1 MIVSITPEVQ
11 EGSAPVGKSALHFF
25 VDEAGDPTLFDGKGR
40 ILIGN
45 EGCSKYFIVGKL
57 DVADPADLQHAL
69 DDLRARLLAD
79 PYFRR
84 VPSMQP
90 ARGKT
95 AVAFHAKDD
104 VAEVRREVFAVLM
117 QHDLRFYA
125 AVRSKSALLDYVKQ
139 KNQLEPGYRY
149 RGDELYDTLIE
160 ELFRR
165 YHPFADELNIIF
177 ARRGNKARTHAF
189 RSAIERAEERFER
202 DFGSRRSDAIDIV
215 ASTPPQSAGLQAV
228 DYFLW
233 ALQRHYERD
242 ESRYVELVW
251 DKVVEV
257 DDMDAVADGR
267 KGVVYNKNRP
277 LIANN
282 QGAKE

>member
-1 MIVSITPEVQ
+1 MSEGTPAAEKPEV
-11 EGSAPVGKSALHFF
+11 LHFF
-25 VDEAGDPTLFDGKGR
+25 VDEAGDPALFDSKGR
-40 ILIGN
+40 ILVGE
-45 EGCSKYFIVGKL
+45 EGCSKVFIVGKL
-57 DVADPADLQHAL
+57 DVDDPATLQISL

-117 QHDLRFYA
+117 QHNLRFYA
-125 AVRSKSALLDYVKQ
+125 AVRNKLALLDYVKQ
-139 KNQLEPGYRY
+139 RNQLEPGYRY
-149 RGDELYDTLIE
+149 RGDELYDSLVE

-177 ARRGNKARTHAF
+177 AKRGNKARTHAF
-189 RSAIERAEERFER
+189 RSAIERAETRFER
-202 DFGSRRSDAIDIV
+202 DFGSRRSDAINIV
-215 ASTPPQSAGLQAV
+215 ASTPPQTAGLQAV

-233 ALQRHYERD
+233 ALQRHYERG
-242 ESRYVELVW
+242 EGRYAELIW
-251 DKVVEV
+251 DKVVEI
-257 DDMDAVADGR
+257 DDMDTIADSR

-277 LIANN
+277 LIVHD
-282 QGAKE
+282 QGATE

>member
-1 MIVSITPEVQ
+1 MSQQTAASNGPD
-11 EGSAPVGKSALHFF
+11 ALHFF

-40 ILIGN
+40 ILVGE

-57 DVADPADLQHAL
+57 DVNDPAALQTAL
-69 DDLRARLLAD
+69 EDLRARLLAD
-79 PYFRR
+79 PYFKR

-90 ARGKT
+90 ERCKT

-104 VAEVRREVFAVLM
+104 VAEVRREVFRVLM

-139 KNQLEPGYRY
+139 RNQLEPGYHY
-149 RGDELYDTLIE
+149 RGDELYDALVE

-165 YHPFADELNIIF
+165 YHPLADELNIVF

-189 RSAIERAEERFER
+189 RSAIERAEARFER
-202 DFGSRRSDAIDIV
+202 EFGIRRSENIKIV

-233 ALQRHYERD
+233 ALQRHYERG
-242 ESRYVELVW
+242 EARYVELIW

-267 KGVVYNKNRP
+267 KGVIYNKNRP
-277 LIANN
+277 LIVGD
-282 QGAKE
+282 QGARD

>member
-1 MIVSITPEVQ
+1 MAERPQ
-11 EGSAPVGKSALHFF
+11 ALHFF

-57 DVADPADLQHAL
+57 DVDDPAGLQHSL

-90 ARGKT
+90 ERGKT

-104 VAEVRREVFAVLM
+104 VAEVRREVFAVLI

-139 KNQLEPGYRY
+139 KNQLESGYRY

-251 DKVVEV
+251 DKVVEI

-277 LIANN
+277 LIVNDQRAT
-282 QGAKE
+282 E